1 MTRGIIKTTWLYAG
15 LPVAAIAL
23 LLARVGRT
31 DAFGILLLELI
42 VIFGYVASV
51 MDIKAKRIPNELILA
66 MIAAWVLIITPKLFI
81 DTEAGVSLLK
91 DSALGFLIGGGLFMV
106 VYLVS
111 RKGLG
116 GGDVKFMAAA
126 GLYLGFGGTIP
137 AMLFGTILA
146 ALTGL
151 ALILMKKIG
160 RKDTI
165 PLAPFLYIG
174 MLITVFLQ

>member
-1 MTRGIIKTTWLYAG
+1 MSIIKTTWPYAG

-23 LLARVGRT
+23 LLARAGRT
-31 DAFGILLLELI
+31 DAFGILMLELI
-42 VIFGYVASV
+42 IVFGYIASV
-51 MDIKAKRIPNELILA
+51 MDIKTKRIPNELILA
-66 MIAAWVLIITPKLFI
+66 MLAAWVFTMTPKLFI